1 MMAES
6 VDVIVPMVGE
16 AMSDIVLVRWLKELG
31 DTVMKGEALFE
42 LDIEKA
48 VVEIESFI
56 TGVLIEVMVGP
67 DDTVEVHQVIARID
81 PT

>member
-1 MMAES
+1 MGDG

-16 AMSDIVLVRWLKELG
+16 AIAEIVFVRWLKELG
-31 DTVMKGEALFE
+31 DTVAKGEALFE

-48 VVEIESFI
+48 VLEIECFTS
-56 TGVLIEVMVGP
+56 GVLAEVMVGP
-67 DDTVEVHQVIARID
+67 DDTVEAHQVVARID